1 VIFSSNAGKIS
12 KTRKAGIA
20 GIAGIEG
27 GRNRWGKGVRVN
39 KLL

>member
-1 VIFSSNAGKIS
+1 VIVTSNSGKIS
-12 KTRKAGIA
+12 KTRKA

>member
-1 VIFSSNAGKIS
+1 VIFTSNAGKIS

-20 GIAGIEG
+20 GIAGIAG